1 METTAT
7 PSSRSLAPLPSAL
20 RSTGGTGLLTVE
32 ARPSRRRDATVDI
45 VIPIYNEQAGLAA
58 SVRRLHAY
66 LSDSFPLPWLITI
79 ADNASIDGSWG
90 IACQLASE
98 LDGVQ
103 AIHLDEKGRGR
114 ALRTAW
120 SISPAPVVAYMD
132 VDLSTDLGAL
142 LPLVAPLV
150 SGHSDVAIGTRLASG
165 SHVAR
170 GPKREAI
177 SRSYNLILKAAL
189 HSTFSDAQCGFKA
202 VRADAAGVLL
212 PLIEDQG
219 WFFDTELLVLAEHN
233 GMRIHEV
240 PVDWIDDPDS
250 RVDVVSTAT
259 DDLKGVWRMVRR
271 IARGTASIPPARLPR
286 DRQVADGLTSQLVRF
301 ASIGVVSTLVFAGLF
316 AALVGPF
323 GPIVADIVALGI
335 CALANTAANR
345 RLTFAL
351 RGPTDRARHYR
362 RGLALAALPL
372 ALTILVVAVL
382 GAAGVTSTLGL
393 LAAATAVNASATL
406 GRFVLLRR
414 WMAPTPAVEARR

>member
-250 RVDVVSTAT
+250 RVDVVSTAA

-271 IARGTASIPPARLPR
+271 IARGTASIPPSRLPR